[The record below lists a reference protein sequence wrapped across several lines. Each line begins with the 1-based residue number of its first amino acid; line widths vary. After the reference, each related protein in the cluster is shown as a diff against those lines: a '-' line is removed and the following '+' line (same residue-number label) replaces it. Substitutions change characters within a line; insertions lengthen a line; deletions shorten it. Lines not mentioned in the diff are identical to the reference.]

1 MREERLRVEVI
12 IGSVREGRIG
22 PRVAEWIVDHIRA
35 RPEFD
40 CGVIDLVDAALPMDF
55 SSTPETEA
63 FRRRIDRAD
72 AFVVVTAEYNHG
84 YPAAL
89 KTAFDTLK
97 YEWRGKPVGFV
108 SYGGPAGGV
117 RAVEQLRQVVAELHM
132 VSVRQSIG
140 FQSARKQLAAA
151 EVDAMI
157 NDSAQRMLDQLTWW
171 ANATRTCAATSPY
184 PG

>member
-1 MREERLRVEVI
+1 MSNDEVRVEVL

-22 PRVAEWIVDHIRA
+22 PRVAEWIVDRLRVH
-35 RPEFD
+35 PTFE
-40 CGVIDLVDAALPMDF
+40 CGVIDLVDAALPVDLTA
-55 SSTPETEA
+55 SPETEE

-132 VSVRQSIG
+132 VSVRQSVG
-140 FQSARKQLAAA
+140 FQQVRKQLDSP
-151 EVDAMI
+151 EVDAMTT
-157 NDSAQRMLDQLTWW
+157 DAAQRMLEQIVWW
-171 ANATRTCAATSPY
+171 AKAATAASEPY

>member
-1 MREERLRVEVI
+1 MANDAVRVEVV

-22 PRVAEWIVDHIRA
+22 PRVAEWIVGRIRLH
-35 RPEFD
+35 PKFD
-40 CGVIDLVDAALPMDF
+40 CGVIDLVDAALPVDLTA
-55 SSTPETEA
+55 SVETEA
-63 FRRRIDRAD
+63 FRRRIERAD

-132 VSVRQSIG
+132 VSVRQSVG

-171 ANATRTCAATSPY
+171 ANATRTFAATSPY